1 MAKFAAAALLGLAA
15 TADAAKSLKDIKH
28 VVMMM
33 MENRS
38 LQHYFGTMAGVRGFA
53 DPNVQIN
60 PTNNLPIWYQPVSTL
75 TDKAEYLLPYWLNY
89 ENTEEGYNKSQCLCA
104 GANNWIPTHQAMNH
118 GANDQWAVIDDPQS
132 WGYFKRQD
140 IAYHFA
146 LAESYTLAD
155 MYHAAI
161 MSNTDPNRWYWQSG
175 TINVPGGKTPLGSG
189 GVVLDDNQS
198 NGCVATNLDCLPL
211 QWPAFAQKLDEAGVD
226 WRSYQESYNWA
237 TNNGLFYFEAF
248 QNAPK
253 NSSLYQRGLA
263 FDGDNSLAAF
273 KAAAANGTLP
283 EVSWCFPPG
292 NLQEHPPYTPQD
304 GSWWINEIVNATLHG
319 PNYEDTVILL
329 NWDEAGGWGD
339 AVLPVIPPN
348 GTAGEYFEDP
358 YGTLGYTWS
367 GPGVR
372 IPLIM
377 ISPYTRSGHVFTER
391 GDHSSILL
399 FLEEWLAAR
408 GYKGLDTKDTMSDW
422 RREHESN
429 LVNAFDFENP
439 DFSIPDLP
447 VPETPIQ
454 DSEGH
459 LLGLYAGYC
468 SKVFGTSCS
477 SSEYYLPYPYGNQT
491 EEESLY
497 FEDGFKGV
505 RGYLTEGRYLVFE
518 SNGYALTTDGNS
530 KQFTAKKAT
539 AGHEKIQQRW
549 VLHALEE
556 EGTTFHIQ
564 SASNN
569 YYISQH
575 SSLSISESGAEV
587 YNITYMGNSQYKLQK
602 ENGAYLNIDSDGNL
616 SFTSTPVGYNV
627 YSVTYHS

>member
-1 MAKFAAAALLGLAA
+1 
-15 TADAAKSLKDIKH
+15 
-28 VVMMM
+28 
-33 MENRS
+33 
-38 LQHYFGTMAGVRGFA
+38 
-53 DPNVQIN
+53 
-60 PTNNLPIWYQPVSTL
+60 
-75 TDKAEYLLPYWLNY
+75 
-89 ENTEEGYNKSQCLCA
+89 
-104 GANNWIPTHQAMNH
+104 MNA
-118 GANDQWAVIDDPQS
+118 GANDQWAVIDDPQA

-226 WRSYQESYNWA
+226 WRSFQESYDWA

-248 QNAPK
+248 QNAAED
-253 NSSLYQRGLA
+253 SSLYQRGLA
-263 FDGDNSLAAF
+263 FDGDNSLASF

-292 NLQEHPPYTPQD
+292 NLQEHPPNTPQD
-304 GSWWINEIVNATLHG
+304 GAWWINEIVNATIHG
-319 PNYEDTVILL
+319 PSYNDTVILL

-339 AVLPVIPPN
+339 AVLPLVSPN
-348 GTAGEYFEDP
+348 GTAGEWFEDP

-377 ISPYTRSGHVFTER
+377 ISPYTRGGHVFTER

-399 FLEEWLAAR
+399 FLEQWLAAR
-408 GYKGLDTKDTMSDW
+408 GYEGLTVEDTMSDW

-429 LVNAFDFENP
+429 LVNALDFANP

-447 VPETPIQ
+447 VPQTPIE
-454 DSEGH
+454 DANGNK
-459 LLGLYAGYC
+459 LGLYSGFC
-468 SKVFGTSCS
+468 SRVFGTSCS
-477 SSEYYLPYPYGNQT
+477 SDEYYLPYPYGNQT
-491 EEESLY
+491 EEDALY

-505 RGYLTEGRYLVFE
+505 RGELTEGRYLVFE
-518 SNGYALTTDGNS
+518 ANGYALYTDGTS
-530 KQFTAKKAT
+530 KQFAATPAT
-539 AGHEKIQQRW
+539 AAHEDIHQRW
-549 VLHALEE
+549 VLHALEP
-556 EGTTFHIQ
+556 EGNSFYIT
-564 SASNN
+564 SAVNN
-569 YYISQH
+569 YYMSQH
-575 SSLSISESGAEV
+575 SSLSISESGAET
-587 YNITYMGNSQYKLQK
+587 YNITYMGESKYQLQK
-602 ENGAYLNIDSDGNL
+602 ENGDYLNIDPAGEL
-616 SFTSTPVGYNV
+616 SFKSTPVGYNV